1 MERSQDERGR
11 VSAHR
16 ENRLAGE
23 TSPYLLQHA
32 RNLVDW
38 YPWGEEAL
46 AKARR
51 EDKPILLSI
60 GYSACHWCH
69 VMERESF
76 ENEEIAAL
84 MNEDFVC
91 IKVDREERPDL
102 DAIYMSAV
110 QLMTGS
116 GGWPLTVF
124 LTPGLEP
131 FYGGTYFPPEDRWG
145 RPGFATVLREVA
157 RVFRE
162 DRARVKEVSRTLTE
176 RIQSLSV
183 TPASREILTRS
194 LIQRAAREL
203 ALRFDPKE
211 GGFSS
216 APKFPPAGAIS
227 LLLRYHT
234 ATRDP
239 DALAMV
245 ELTLDKMAAGGM
257 YDHLGGGFHRYST
270 DAVWL
275 VPHFEKML
283 YDNALLA
290 RVYLEAY
297 QVTGKEDYACV
308 ARETLDW
315 VLREMQ
321 GDAGGYFSSQDA
333 DSEGVEGKFYVWSEG
348 EVRRLLGHRAD
359 EFCRVYYV
367 TATGNW
373 EGMNIL
379 HRPEGFSSSDASL
392 EGSLRDARA
401 ILLKEREKRVHPGL
415 DDKVLASWNGLAIIA
430 MSRGYRILGDERFL
444 ASARKAA
451 RFIEERM
458 VDDGRLLATYRSGR
472 SRLKAYLDDYA
483 FLLGGYVELFE
494 SDFDPHWL
502 ERARGL
508 AATLSALF
516 PDEAGSGF
524 FLTGSDHEPLLSRTK
539 SGYDGA
545 IPSGNAMA
553 ATYLLKLSEYTGS
566 RDEAALAAETLRA
579 FHAQMERSPSAF
591 AQMLAALD
599 HYLGPK
605 LELVVVGRSDSSAA
619 RAAVQRLWT
628 RFAPD
633 LALARFDPALG
644 DAARLQKVAPLVEG
658 KTCGPDPDKPR
669 FYLCESY
676 ACRAPTDDLDE
687 VLKAIG

>member
-1 MERSQDERGR
+1 MSGD
-11 VSAHR
+11 R
-16 ENRLAGE
+16 ENRLAEE

-32 RNLVDW
+32 RNPVDW

-46 AKARR
+46 EKSRR

-76 ENEEIAAL
+76 ENDEIAAL
-84 MNEDFVC
+84 MNESFVS
-91 IKVDREERPDL
+91 IKVDREERPDI
-102 DAIYMSAV
+102 DEIYMSAV
-110 QLMTGS
+110 QIMTGA

-124 LTPGLEP
+124 LTPELEP

-145 RPGFATVLREVA
+145 RPGFSTVLREIA

-162 DRARVKEVSRTLTE
+162 DRSRVRETSKALTE
-176 RIQSLSV
+176 RIQGLAIV
-183 TPASREILTRS
+183 PASRELMTRS
-194 LIQRAAREL
+194 LIQQAAREL
-203 ALRFDPKE
+203 ALRFDSKE

-216 APKFPPAGAIS
+216 APKFPPSGAIS
-227 LLLRYHT
+227 LLLRYH
-234 ATRDP
+234 ASSRDP

-245 ELTLDKMAAGGM
+245 ELTLDRMAAGGM

-270 DAVWL
+270 DASWL

-297 QVTGKEDYACV
+297 QVTGKEDYARV

-321 GDAGGYFSSQDA
+321 GEEGGYYSTQDA
-333 DSEGVEGKFYVWSEG
+333 DSEGVEGKFYVWSEE
-348 EVRRLLGHRAD
+348 EVRRLLGARAD
-359 EFCRVYYV
+359 EFCRAYDV
-367 TATGNW
+367 TASGNW
-373 EGMNIL
+373 EGENIL
-379 HRPEGFSSSDASL
+379 HRPSGFSSGDAEL
-392 EGSLRDARA
+392 EASLRDARQV
-401 ILLKEREKRVHPGL
+401 LLRERDKRVHPGL
-415 DDKVLASWNGLAIIA
+415 DDKVLTSWNGLMIIA
-430 MSRGYRILGDERFL
+430 MARGYRILGEERFL

-451 RFIEERM
+451 RFIEDRM
-458 VDDGRLLATYRSGR
+458 EARGRLLATYRAGR
-472 SRLKAYLDDYA
+472 ARLKAYLDDYA
-483 FLLGGYVELFE
+483 FLLGAYVELFE
-494 SDFDPHWL
+494 SDFGAHWL
-502 ERARGL
+502 ERASGL
-508 AATLSALF
+508 ASTLSELF
-516 PDEAGSGF
+516 RAEDGSGF
-524 FLTGSDHEPLLSRTK
+524 YFTGSDHETLISRTK

-553 ATYLLKLSEYTGS
+553 ATYLLRLAEYTGS
-566 RDEAALAAETLRA
+566 RDHAGLAAETLRA

-591 AQMLAALD
+591 AQMLAAVD

-605 LELVVVGRSDSSAA
+605 RELVLVGRADAA
-619 RAAVQRLWT
+619 STREALRRIWS

-633 LALARFDPALG
+633 LALALLDPASPEAPRLSK
-644 DAARLQKVAPLVEG
+644 AASLLEG
-658 KTCGPDPDKPR
+658 KTAGPDPDKPR

-676 ACRAPTDDLDE
+676 ACQAPTDRLE
-687 VLKAIG
+687 EILGALG